1 MNFNRSHLR
10 NYLEIWGACFFALAA
25 VCRGD
30 APSSIHVYPD
40 DVSLTTKRDFQSIV
54 VQAVYPDRT
63 TLDVT
68 SLATITCAHP
78 EVASLDG
85 RFVRP
90 ASDGETSLSV
100 TFEGHQQEI
109 PVRVE
114 RAGEGRPASFRLDVM
129 PIFMKAGCNTG
140 SCHGSAR
147 GQDRF
152 RLSLFGFDPD
162 GDYYRVTREQVGRR
176 INLAIPAESM
186 LVQKPAGT
194 VPHTGGERFKPDS
207 EFCGMLVE
215 WLENGAPR
223 DSEDV
228 AKPIG
233 VTLMPS
239 ELVLTVDGTAHQLTA
254 RAQYSDGSDRD
265 VTSLAVFLSNNEIC
279 AEVSPE
285 GLITP
290 KRRGEAFIL
299 ARFNEFSVVTQVIV
313 VPDDPSFVFPE
324 TNPVNYIDELVQ
336 EKWKKL
342 KITPSDLCSD
352 EQFLRRVFIDL
363 VGLLPDRETYDAFLA
378 DTSETKRADLVDKL
392 LTRKEFV
399 ELWVMYWSEQLQ
411 MRSGNDFDYKPMLLY
426 YNWLKEKISADV
438 PFDQM
443 VRELLASS
451 GGTFRNPATNFYRET
466 DTLKTAE
473 NVAQVFMGIRTQC
486 AQCHNHPFDRWTMDD
501 YYGFAAFFP
510 QIGRKNSEDPRER
523 IVFDSGSGEVKHP
536 VTNQDTQPK
545 FLGGETPDLSGK
557 ARRIAMA
564 EWLTSPENEFF
575 ARNLANRL
583 WAHFFG
589 IGIVEPVDDVRVS
602 NPPSNPELLDALT
615 ARLIEYKYDTKKLV
629 RDICLSRAYQLATK
643 TNDTNAQDTRN
654 FSHATIRRI
663 RSEILLDCVTQVTE
677 TKNKFTGLPLG
688 ARAVQIA
695 DGTVS
700 TYFLSTFGR
709 AKRDTPCSCEV
720 VAEPSLSQAL
730 HLLNGRVIHEKIP
743 EGKVVAGMIEQSVP
757 TESIIEDLYIR
768 CLTRK
773 PTDEEKN
780 QLLAKLETPESQG
793 EVLQDLFWALLNARE
808 FTFNH

>member
-1 MNFNRSHLR
+1 VNRNR
-10 NYLEIWGACFFALAA
+10 NHSGF
-25 VCRGD
+25 CRGIWV
-30 APSSIHVYPD
+30 ACLISAATACYGEAASSIHVYPENI
-40 DVSLTTKRDFQSIV
+40 SLTTKRDFQSIV

-63 TLDVT
+63 TRDVT
-68 SLATITCAHP
+68 SLATIACAKP
-78 EVASLDG
+78 DVASIDG
-85 RFVRP
+85 RFIRP
-90 ASDGETSLSV
+90 ASDGETILSV
-100 TFEGHQQEI
+100 SFEEHRQE
-109 PVRVE
+109 VQVSVQ
-114 RAGEGRPASFRLDVM
+114 RAGEDRPASFRLDVM
-129 PIFMKAGCNTG
+129 PVFMKAGCNTG

-162 GDYYRVTREQVGRR
+162 GDYYRITREQIGRR
-176 INLAIPAESM
+176 INLAIPADSM
-186 LVQKPAGT
+186 LVQKPNGA
-194 VPHTGGERFKPDS
+194 VPHTGSERFKPDS
-207 EFCGMLVE
+207 EFCGTILE
-215 WLENGAPR
+215 WLESGAPK
-223 DSEDV
+223 DNPDIE
-228 AKPIG
+228 KPVG
-233 VTLMPS
+233 LTLMPS
-239 ELVLTVDGTAHQLTA
+239 QLVLTAEGAAHQLTA
-254 RAQYSDGSDRD
+254 RAAYSDGSDRD
-265 VTSLAVFLSNNEIC
+265 VTSLSVFLSNNEIC
-279 AEVSPE
+279 AAVSPE

-299 ARFNEFSVVTQVIV
+299 ARFSEFSVVTQVIV

-324 TNPVNYIDELVQ
+324 IASNNYIDELVQ

-342 KITPSDLCSD
+342 RITPSELCTD
-352 EQFLRRVFIDL
+352 EQFLRRVYIDL
-363 VGLLPDRETYDAFLA
+363 VGLLPDRETYTTFLA
-378 DTSETKRADLVDKL
+378 DTSETKRAELVDKL

-399 ELWVMYWSEQLQ
+399 ELWVMYWAEQLQ
-411 MRSGNDFDYKPMLLY
+411 MRSGNDFNYKPMLLY
-426 YNWLKEKISADV
+426 YNWLKEKISTDV

-451 GGTFRNPATNFYRET
+451 GGTFRSPATNYYRET

-523 IVFDSGSGEVKHP
+523 IVFDNGSGEVKHP
-536 VTNQDTQPK
+536 VTNQDVRPK
-545 FLGGETPDLSGK
+545 FLGGETPDLSGR
-557 ARRIAMA
+557 ARRMAMA
-564 EWLTSPENEFF
+564 DWLTSPENEFF

-589 IGIVEPVDDVRVS
+589 VGIVEPVDDVRVS
-602 NPPSNPELLDALT
+602 NPPSNPELLDQLT

-643 TNDTNAQDTRN
+643 TNETNAQDNRN

-663 RSEILLDCVTQVTE
+663 RSEVLLDCVTQVTE
-677 TKNKFTGLPLG
+677 TRNKFAGLPLG

-730 HLLNGRVIHEKIP
+730 HLLNGSVVHEKIP
-743 EGKVVAGMIEQSVP
+743 EGKVVPGLMEKSLP
-757 TESIIEDLYIR
+757 PESIIEDLYIR
-768 CLTRK
+768 CFTRK
-773 PTDEEKN
+773 PTDEETS
-780 QLLAKLETPESQG
+780 QLLAQIETPESQS
-793 EVLQDLFWALLNARE
+793 EVLQDLFWALLNAKE